1 MAIVVHPIDAS
12 AGAPAYTAQQ
22 TRQAFGALTGFATTA
37 RPLGAR
43 SGVRP
48 GTPAT
53 TVALSGAGSTT
64 WTVGAHSGILDTE
77 SPVAAGAYQYATDG
91 TDTGTITAASVSIA
105 RVDIIWVA
113 VNDTVQ
119 DSSGLRNGVVTYQA
133 GTVAGTAP
141 APTNARAMVLA
152 QINVP
157 ISGGGA
163 PTVTWV
169 APYSVAAGGI
179 LVCKSSAD
187 YPTSA
192 QQYEGL
198 YVEDQTLNY
207 LLRSN
212 GTTLSKYEAPR
223 VGASCTSA
231 GDTWATDGAVV
242 SLGNTGGAWTSRED
256 SNGFVTAGAT
266 TTPITIPAGQDGEY
280 LITIQGLDTTAA
292 TGLSRAWI
300 QLGGTLP
307 VTGTP
312 TSFRTSISTGET
324 NWSVTAKVRLAAGN
338 TIGTQMALTTGG
350 TKSASSWL
358 SITRIGP

>member
-22 TRQAFGALTGFATTA
+22 TRQVFGALTGFATAA

-53 TVALSGAGSTT
+53 TVALSGAGNTT
-64 WTVGAHSGILDTE
+64 WTVNAHSGILDTE

-91 TDTGTITAASVSIA
+91 TDTGTITAASVSIQRA
-105 RVDIIWVA
+105 DIIWVA

-133 GTVAGTAP
+133 GTVANTAP
-141 APTNARAMVLA
+141 TPTNTRAMVLA
-152 QINVP
+152 QITVP

-163 PTVTWV
+163 PFVTWV

-198 YVEDQTLNY
+198 YVEDQALNY
-207 LLRSN
+207 LLRSD
-212 GTTLSKYEAPR
+212 GTTLHKYEPPR
-223 VGASCTSA
+223 VGCLVTAT
-231 GDTWATDGAVV
+231 GDSWATDGAVV
-242 SLGNTGGAWTSRED
+242 PIGTSSGAWTSRQD
-256 SNGFVTAGAT
+256 SGGFVTAGSTAT
-266 TTPITIPAGQDGEY
+266 PVTIPAGQDGLY
-280 LITIQGLDTTAA
+280 GITVQEVTQAV
-292 TGLSRAWI
+292 TGLSRLWI
-300 QLGGTLP
+300 QLGGSLP
-307 VTGTP
+307 VTGQP
-312 TSFRTSISTGET
+312 TSYRANLSTGET
-324 NWSVTAKVRLAAGN
+324 NGSVTAIMPLVGGN
-338 TIGTQMALTTGG
+338 TVGVQNALTSG
-350 TKSASSWL
+350 TTKTPTVVL
-358 SITRIGP
+358 SVFRIGA